1 MTGDSGWSREDGRV
15 VALCGGIG
23 GAKLALGLT
32 RVVPADML
40 SIIVNVG
47 DDFRHFGVHVSP
59 DIDTVC
65 YTLAGV
71 ADQKQGWGRAGESWR
86 FMQAVRELGGET
98 WFSLGDTDLATSAI
112 RTARLDAGDR
122 LTEVTRDIARALGIA
137 PAILPATDDPLR
149 TVMHTDEGVL
159 PFQRYF
165 VGRRCEPRVD
175 AISFEGAET
184 SRPSSEVVAALS
196 EDNLGAVVLCPSNPF
211 LSIDPILAVGGMPAM
226 LAGLDAPVVA
236 VSPLV
241 GGTAVK
247 GPTTKV
253 MRELGLEVSQQSIAD
268 HYSAF
273 LDVLVVDEVDAGLE
287 IAGPRISVARTVMQS
302 LDDRIAL
309 ARDVLQIARST
320 GKAVNL

>member
-1 MTGDSGWSREDGRV
+1 MTGDSGWSRDDGRI

-23 GAKLALGLT
+23 GAKLALGLA

-71 ADQKQGWGRAGESWR
+71 ADQKQGWGRADESWR

-112 RTARLDAGDR
+112 RTARLDAGHR

-137 PAILPATDDPLR
+137 PAILPVTDDPLR

-175 AISFEGAET
+175 AISFEGAES
-184 SRPSSEVVAALS
+184 SRPSPEVVAALS
-196 EDNLGAVVLCPSNPF
+196 DENLGAVVLCPSNPF

-226 LAGLDAPVVA
+226 LAGLSAPVVA

-241 GGTAVK
+241 GGMAVK

-253 MRELGLEVSQQSIAD
+253 MQELGLEVSQQSIAD
-268 HYSAF
+268 HYAAF

-302 LDDRIAL
+302 LDDRLAL
-309 ARDVLQIARST
+309 ARDVLRIAGSMRE
-320 GKAVNL
+320 AANP

>member
-1 MTGDSGWSREDGRV
+1 MTAASDFSPARI

-23 GAKLALGLT
+23 GAKLALGLS

-86 FMQAVRELGGET
+86 FMDMVRQLGGET

-112 RTARLDAGDR
+112 RTARLDAGHR
-122 LTEVTRDIARALGIA
+122 LTDVTRDIARALGIA

-149 TVMHTDEGVL
+149 TVMHTDEGAL

-184 SRPSSEVVAALS
+184 SRPSPEVVAALS
-196 EDNLGAVVLCPSNPF
+196 GEPLGAVVLCPSNPF
-211 LSIDPILAVGGMPAM
+211 LSIDPILAIGGMRAL
-226 LAGLDAPVVA
+226 LAGVNAPVVA

-241 GGTAVK
+241 GGVAVK
-247 GPTTKV
+247 GPMAKV
-253 MRELGLEVSQQSIAD
+253 MRELGLETTQQSIAD
-268 HYSAF
+268 HYAAF
-273 LDVLVVDEVDAGLE
+273 LDVLVVDEVDASAE
-287 IAGPRISVARTVMQS
+287 IAGPRVRVARTVMQS
-302 LDDRIAL
+302 LDDRVAL
-309 ARDVLQIARST
+309 ARDVLNIARST
-320 GKAVNL
+320 GKGNP